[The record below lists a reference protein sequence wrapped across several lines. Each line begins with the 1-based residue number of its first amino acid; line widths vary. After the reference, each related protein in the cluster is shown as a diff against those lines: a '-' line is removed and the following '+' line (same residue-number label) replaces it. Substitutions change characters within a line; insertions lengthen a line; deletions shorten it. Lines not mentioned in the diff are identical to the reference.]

1 MKLSELFGRAE
12 LAYPPELGDIE
23 IEHIATDSRRVLRG
37 SLYIC
42 IRGLHVDGHEK
53 IGEAI
58 TNGAT
63 VIVAECVRDVFVGGA
78 AAIYVENTRSV
89 MARLYHAWYGNP
101 ADQLKVVGV
110 TGTNGKTSV
119 TWMLSRLF
127 TALGYRCGLIGTV
140 RCESAGRVLN
150 APALNTLANMTT
162 PDPEVLYA
170 LLAEM
175 VRDGV
180 THVFMEVTSHALA
193 LGKCDAIAFDM
204 AVFTNLTQDHLD
216 FHGSMEQYFRE
227 KKKLFSLCRRAVVC
241 IDDEAGKE
249 IYQSIQ
255 SIAASCSV
263 KERADYTAMNIEING
278 TDGCRYMWQTPE
290 GSFPLFVPLAGKFSV
305 INSLQ
310 AAAVAHEYGISADRI
325 SFALQTIESVPGR
338 MERVRTDYDAGVRV
352 LIDYA
357 HTPDALEKLLGSI
370 ERGSGRITLVFGC
383 GGERDRSK
391 RREMAHVACRMA
403 DFVVVTSDN
412 SRSEPPTQIFR
423 DILRGIDKEKPHIL
437 IPDRREA
444 IRYAIANA
452 RQGDTVIL
460 AGKGH
465 EKYEISADGRH
476 PFDEKRIAEE
486 AIRKYFPPSAD
497 DKR

>member
-1 MKLSELFGRAE
+1 MRLSELFGRAE
-12 LAYPPELGDIE
+12 LPYPPALGDIE
-23 IEHIATDSRRVLRG
+23 IEDIVSDSRRVRRG
-37 SLYIC
+37 SLYVC
-42 IRGLHVDGHEK
+42 VRGLHVDGHEK
-53 IGEAI
+53 IGDAI

-63 VIVAECVRDVFVGGA
+63 VIVAERVRDVFVGGA
-78 AAIYVENTRSV
+78 AAIFVENTRSV

-101 ADQLKVVGV
+101 ADQLKVIGV

-127 TALGYRCGLIGTV
+127 TDLGYRCGLIGTV
-140 RCESAGRVLN
+140 RCESAGRVLD
-150 APALNTLANMTT
+150 ARGPNTLANMTT
-162 PDPEVLYA
+162 PEPEVLYA

-193 LGKCDAIAFDM
+193 LGRCDGIAFDM

-227 KKKLFSLCRRAVVC
+227 KKKLFSMCRRAVVC
-241 IDDEAGKE
+241 IDDQAGKD

-255 SIAASCSV
+255 PIAVSCSI
-263 KERADYTAMNIEING
+263 KGSADHTASNIEIKG
-278 TDGCRYMWQTPE
+278 TDGCHYTWQTPE
-290 GSFPLFVPLAGKFSV
+290 GSFPLFVPLAGQFSV

-310 AAAVAHEYGISADRI
+310 AAAVAHEYGISAERV
-325 SFALQTIESVPGR
+325 SLALQKIEPVPGR

-357 HTPDALEKLLGSI
+357 HTPDALEKLLQSM
-370 ERGSGRITLVFGC
+370 ERDDGRIILVFGC

-391 RREMAHVACRMA
+391 RREMAHVASRYA
-403 DFVVVTSDN
+403 DLTVVTSDN
-412 SRSEPPTQIFR
+412 SRSEPPDQIFR
-423 DILRGIDKEKPHIL
+423 DIMRGIDKEKPYVL

-444 IRYAIANA
+444 IRYAIACA
-452 RQGDTVIL
+452 RRGDTVIL

-486 AIRKYFPPSAD
+486 AIRDHVPPSAD

>member
-1 MKLSELFGRAE
+1 MKLSELFGKAE
-12 LAYPPELGDIE
+12 LAYPPEMGDIE
-23 IEHIATDSRRVLRG
+23 IDHIASDSRRVRKG

-58 TNGAT
+58 QKGAA
-63 VIVAECVRDVFVGGA
+63 VIVAEPVRDVFVGGA

-89 MARLYHAWYGNP
+89 MARLYHAWYDRP
-101 ADQLKVVGV
+101 ADSLRVIGV

-140 RCESAGRVLN
+140 ACESAGKRLESKGGN
-150 APALNTLANMTT
+150 PLANMTT

-193 LGKCDAIAFDM
+193 LGKCDPIRFDM

-216 FHGSMEQYFRE
+216 FHGSMEEYFHAKE
-227 KKKLFSLCRRAVVC
+227 KLFSMCRRACVC
-241 IDDEAGKE
+241 TDDEAGKRL
-249 IYQSIQ
+249 YQQ
-255 SIAASCSV
+255 TNAYAVSCSLQGL
-263 KERADYTAMNIEING
+263 ADYTATNIQTNG
-278 TDGCRYMWQTPE
+278 SDGCRYAWQTPWE
-290 GSFPLFVPLAGKFSV
+290 SLPIFVPLAGRFSV
-305 INSLQ
+305 INSLE
-310 AAAVAHEYGISADRI
+310 AAAVAREYGISADRI
-325 SFALQTIESVPGR
+325 SFALQKMEAIPGR
-338 MERVRTDYDAGVRV
+338 MERVRTDLATDRCV

-357 HTPDALEKLLGSI
+357 HTPDALEKLLQSLSRD
-370 ERGSGRITLVFGC
+370 EGRIILLFGC
-383 GGERDRSK
+383 GGDRDRTK
-391 RREMAHVACRMA
+391 RREMAHVASRLA
-403 DFVVVTSDN
+403 DFVIITSDN
-412 SRSEPPTQIFR
+412 SRGEDPKQIFC
-423 DILRGIDKEKPHIL
+423 DILRGIDKEKPHVL

-444 IRYAIANA
+444 IRYAIAES
-452 RQGDTVIL
+452 RPKDTVVL

-465 EKYEISADGRH
+465 ETYEISADGRR
-476 PFDEKRIAEE
+476 PFDERAIVKE
-486 AIRKYFPPSAD
+486 AVREYFSND
-497 DKR
+497 VNT

>member
-12 LAYPPELGDIE
+12 LAYPPEMGDIE
-23 IEHIATDSRRVLRG
+23 IEDIASDSRRVRRG

-58 TNGAT
+58 KNGAA
-63 VIVAECVRDVFVGGA
+63 VIVAEPVRDVFVGGA

-89 MARLYHAWYGNP
+89 MARLYHAWYDKP
-101 ADQLKVVGV
+101 ADRLTVVGV

-140 RCESAGRVLN
+140 ACESAGRLLDSRSAN
-150 APALNTLANMTT
+150 ALANMTT

-193 LGKCDAIAFDM
+193 LGKCDAIRFDT

-216 FHGSMEQYFRE
+216 FHGSMEEYFRAKE
-227 KKKLFSLCRRAVVC
+227 KLFSMCRRAVIC
-241 IDDEAGKE
+241 TDDEAGKLLYE
-249 IYQSIQ
+249 KSKPY
-255 SIAASCSV
+255 AVSCSLCGA
-263 KERADYTAMNIEING
+263 ADYTATNIENYG
-278 TDGCRYMWQTPE
+278 SDGCRYEWQTPW

-305 INSLQ
+305 INSME
-310 AAAVAHEYGISADRI
+310 AAAVACEYGITADRI
-325 SFALQTIESVPGR
+325 SFALQKMEAVPGR
-338 MERVRTDYDAGVRV
+338 MERVITSCATDRCI

-357 HTPDALEKLLGSI
+357 HTPDALEKLLQSLSRNG
-370 ERGSGRITLVFGC
+370 GRIILLFGC
-383 GGERDRSK
+383 GGERDRTK
-391 RREMAHVACRMA
+391 RREMAHVASRLA
-403 DFVVVTSDN
+403 DFVIVTSDN
-412 SRSEPPTQIFR
+412 SRGEDPKQIFD
-423 DILRGIDKEKPHIL
+423 DILRGIDKEKPHVL

-444 IRYAIANA
+444 IRYAIAES
-452 RQGDTVIL
+452 RPRDTVVL

-465 EKYEISADGRH
+465 EKYEISADGRR
-476 PFDEKRIAEE
+476 PFDERVIAEE
-486 AIRKYFPPSAD
+486 AAREYFSPN
-497 DKR
+497 KTT

>member
-12 LAYPPELGDIE
+12 LAYPPEMGDIE
-23 IEHIATDSRRVLRG
+23 IENIASDSRRVRKG

-42 IRGLHVDGHEK
+42 IQGFHVDGHEK

-58 TNGAT
+58 QNGAA
-63 VIVAECVRDVFVGGA
+63 VIVAEPVRDVFVGGA

-89 MARLYHAWYGNP
+89 MARLYHAWYGRP
-101 ADQLKVVGV
+101 ADSLRVIGV

-140 RCESAGRVLN
+140 ACESAGRRLDAKGSN
-150 APALNTLANMTT
+150 PLANMTT

-193 LGKCDAIAFDM
+193 LGKCDPIRFDM

-216 FHGSMEQYFRE
+216 FHGSMEEYFHAKE
-227 KKKLFSLCRRAVVC
+227 KLFSMCRRACVC
-241 IDDEAGKE
+241 TDDEAGKQLYE
-249 IYQSIQ
+249 KTKAY
-255 SIAASCSV
+255 AVSCSLQGL
-263 KERADYTAMNIEING
+263 ADYTATNIQTNG
-278 TDGCRYMWQTPE
+278 SDGCRYAWQTPWE
-290 GSFPLFVPLAGKFSV
+290 SLPIFVPLAGRFSV
-305 INSLQ
+305 INSLE
-310 AAAVAHEYGISADRI
+310 AAAVAREYGISADRI
-325 SFALQTIESVPGR
+325 SFALHGMEAIPGR
-338 MERVRTDYDAGVRV
+338 MERVRTAFATDRCV

-357 HTPDALEKLLGSI
+357 HTPDALEKLLQSLSR
-370 ERGSGRITLVFGC
+370 EQGRIILLFGC

-391 RREMAHVACRMA
+391 RREMAHVASRLA
-403 DFVVVTSDN
+403 DFVIVTSDN
-412 SRSEPPTQIFR
+412 SRSEDPKQIFG
-423 DILRGIDKEKPHIL
+423 DILRGIDKEKPHVL

-444 IRYAIANA
+444 IRYAIAES
-452 RQGDTVIL
+452 RPMDTVVL

-465 EKYEISADGRH
+465 ETYEISADGRR
-476 PFDEKRIAEE
+476 PFDERAIVEE
-486 AIRKYFPPSAD
+486 AVREYFSTNETT
-497 DKR
+497 

>member
-1 MKLSELFGRAE
+1 MKLSALFGRAE
-12 LAYPPELGDIE
+12 LAYPPALGDIE
-23 IEHIATDSRRVLRG
+23 IEDIASDSRRVREG

-58 TNGAT
+58 QNGAA
-63 VIVAECVRDVFVGGA
+63 VIVAEPVRDVFVGGA

-101 ADQLKVVGV
+101 ADHLKVIGV

-140 RCESAGRVLN
+140 ACESAGRR
-150 APALNTLANMTT
+150 LNTVGSNPLANMTT
-162 PDPEVLYA
+162 PDPEVLYG

-193 LGKCDAIAFDM
+193 LGKCDPIRFDM

-216 FHGSMEQYFRE
+216 FHGSMEEYFHAKE
-227 KKKLFSLCRRAVVC
+227 KLFSMCRRAVIC
-241 IDDEAGKE
+241 TDDEAGKRL
-249 IYQSIQ
+249 YQKTK
-255 SIAASCSV
+255 AYAVSCSLGGA
-263 KERADYTAMNIEING
+263 ADYTATNIEIDG
-278 TDGCRYMWQTPE
+278 SDGCRYAWQTPW
-290 GSFPLFVPLAGKFSV
+290 GIFPLFVPLAGKFSV
-305 INSLQ
+305 INSME
-310 AAAVAHEYGISADRI
+310 AAAVAREYGISADRI
-325 SFALQTIESVPGR
+325 SFALQNMEAVPGR
-338 MERVRTDYDAGVRV
+338 MERVQTSLATDRCI

-357 HTPDALEKLLGSI
+357 HTPDALEKLLQSLLRNG
-370 ERGSGRITLVFGC
+370 GRIILLFGC
-383 GGERDRSK
+383 GGERDRTK
-391 RREMAHVACRMA
+391 RREMAHVASRLA
-403 DFVVVTSDN
+403 DFVIVTSDN
-412 SRSEPPTQIFR
+412 SRGEDPEQIFR
-423 DILRGIDKEKPHIL
+423 DILRGIDKEKPHVL

-444 IRYAIANA
+444 IRYAIAES
-452 RQGDTVIL
+452 RPKDTVVL

-465 EKYEISADGRH
+465 ETYEISADGRR
-476 PFDEKRIAEE
+476 PFDERAIVEE
-486 AIRKYFPPSAD
+486 TVREYFSPNEMT
-497 DKR
+497 